1 MAGAFAAPT
10 MWWLISIAFLFRS
23 RPTVMDA
30 AVTFHI
36 AATPA
41 DLTDLASA
49 LRGTVVRPTDAAYQE
64 ARQVW
69 NTAHQASPMGIIRV
83 ADAGDVATTI
93 AFACRT
99 GLDIAVRSGGHSI
112 AGHSTGEDLLV
123 IDTRD
128 LRGLHVDLAQ
138 ETVWAGAGLT
148 AGEVTAALAEHGRAV
163 PFGDTGSVGIA
174 GLTLGGGIGWLARKF
189 GLTVDSLLAVEIVT
203 ANGEVLTASET
214 EHADLFWAIRGGGG
228 NFGIV
233 TRFQYRLSPVGDVLG
248 GALFL
253 PPTRDVLRSLVPIA
267 GSAPE
272 DLTTISMLMAIP
284 PVPFVPE
291 EHHGK
296 PSLMVMF
303 VYAGDPA
310 DGQQAIAPFMAVA
323 EPYAVAAMPMPY
335 PGIYEF
341 TTEAG
346 QAHPSTTRSVF
357 MDVLDDA
364 SIDAILDSVERAPEG
379 SMVQLRVLGGAM
391 ARVPAGATAFAHR
404 AATVQVTVVA
414 PFTDPA
420 TVDEAVAWNRSLFAA
435 LEPKATGV
443 YANFLEDEGEARVR
457 EAYPAPTYER
467 LARVKRRYDRFNVFH
482 RNQNIKPAR
491 A

>member
-1 MAGAFAAPT
+1 PT
-10 MWWLISIAFLFRS
+10 MWWLTSIASLQES
-23 RPTVMDA
+23 PNLMDA

-36 AATPA
+36 AAASA
-41 DLTDLASA
+41 DLSALASA
-49 LRGTVVRPTDAAYQE
+49 LRGTVLRPTDEAYE
-64 ARQVW
+64 EDRQVW
-69 NTAHQASPMGIIRV
+69 NAAAQGSPMGIVRV
-83 ADAGDVATTI
+83 ADAGDVAATI
-93 AFACRT
+93 GFACRN
-99 GLDIAVRSGGHSI
+99 GFEIAVRSGGHSL
-112 AGHSTGEDLLV
+112 AGHSTGDEVLV
-123 IDTRD
+123 IDMRD
-128 LRGLHVDLAQ
+128 LRGMHVDLAE

-189 GLTVDSLLAVEIVT
+189 GLTIDSLLAVEIVT

-214 EHADLFWAIRGGGG
+214 ERPDLFWALRGGGG
-228 NFGIV
+228 NFGVV
-233 TRFQYRLSPVGDVLG
+233 TRFQYRMSPVGEVLG

-253 PPTRDVLRSLVPIA
+253 PPTRDVLRGLVPIA

-272 DLTTISMLMAIP
+272 ELTTISMLMPIP

-296 PSLMVMF
+296 PSLVVMF

-310 DGQQAIAPFMAVA
+310 DGQRAIAPFLEVA
-323 EPYAVAAMPMPY
+323 EPYGVAAMPMPY

-341 TTEAG
+341 TKEAG
-346 QAHPSTTRSVF
+346 ERHASTTRSVF
-357 MDVLDDA
+357 MDVLDNA
-364 SIDAILDSVERAPEG
+364 SIDAILESVERAPEAF
-379 SMVQLRVLGGAM
+379 MIQLRVFGGAM
-391 ARVPAGATAFAHR
+391 SHVPAGATAFAHR
-404 AATVQVTVVA
+404 AATVQVTVIA

-420 TVDEAVAWNRSLFAA
+420 TVDAAVAWNRSLFAA
-435 LEPKATGV
+435 LEPKASGV
-443 YANFLEDEGEARVR
+443 YANFLEDEGESRVR
-457 EAYPAPTYER
+457 TAYPGETYER

-482 RNQNIKPAR
+482 RNQNIRPAR